1 MAGNVKVVLSTVFD
15 DKGIKS
21 ALGEFGKI
29 GKTVGI
35 AMAAVGAAVAG
46 AGIATV
52 RFGADSI
59 KAAEAVAQANNRL
72 AQINK
77 SMGLFGSQTS
87 QVTDR
92 LIKFAEASELN
103 VAVDAEVIKATQ
115 AKLLTFKEL
124 GQTAD
129 EAGGAF
135 DRATLAALDLAA
147 AGFGSAETNA
157 IQLGKALQDPI
168 KGLTALRR
176 AGVTFSEQEKQNIKV
191 LVESGKT
198 LQAQDA
204 ILKAIET
211 QVGGTA
217 AATATASDKMKLAFD
232 NISESVGQA
241 LLPAFNE
248 FSDELL
254 KITPA
259 ISQALV
265 PVADNL
271 SQVFRQKVLPAIQD
285 FTKWLASPEGTKK
298 VSELTDSIIRGITE
312 LGKFTLKVIENW
324 DAIKNAAIATAAFT
338 AAFTAI
344 RTALQLAT
352 AAQLLFNAAVK
363 ANPYVIAA
371 TALAGL
377 VSLAVAGGVAMA
389 GFAEDQKK
397 ARQASTGLTG
407 RLAELVAEQKR
418 LKELVDAGVISY
430 GDYKKA
436 IGPVN
441 SELAALQGAMMRAAG
456 AGQALNKVSI
466 GSLRGQLSAAAGE
479 ANRFRNILAGI
490 PAVVTGG
497 GNNTGGGTVGPTLSQ
512 QRAEAAKQFNALVK
526 ETKAKLAEA
535 KASYQ
540 KAVNEAGATL
550 RKASKAANDAYIK
563 AVDEATI
570 RRNTALEQAA
580 KDNAKTVESIN
591 KTYTARLADVVRQS
605 IDRLRSAYASAVAVD
620 VGRLFGEE
628 EIGNSVDKL
637 VNNLRTKLE
646 ASRRLLAN
654 TSALAAQGFSQTFI
668 EQVVSAG
675 TETGNELAQA
685 ILEATPETRGEL
697 KSLFNAIEAESET
710 GMNALSKEIYDK
722 AGLATTALKTL
733 YADTQGELAAALT
746 EQASL
751 YAAQQAQ
758 IMTDFNEALAAASV
772 ARNAALQA
780 ARDAYVEDINAAF
793 DAYKEDLKR
802 IEKEYK
808 DKLAGIENLSKELQ
822 RRGAALAS
830 QIDSAGKFIP
840 KGIEPAKD
848 IQNLPFIFPPSNEA
862 RPTNTININVKTD
875 PTQTPALVGK
885 QIATVVQ
892 RYTAVGGGAGGS
904 AMPWQVM

>member
-1 MAGNVKVVLSTVFD
+1 MAVNVVLKSVFD
-15 DKGIKS
+15 DRGIKS
-21 ALGEFGKI
+21 AMGEFGKI
-29 GKTVGI
+29 GKTVGV

-115 AKLLTFKEL
+115 AKLLTFKAL
-124 GQTAD
+124 GETAD

-135 DRATLAALDLAA
+135 DRATIAALDLAA

-168 KGLTALRR
+168 RGLTALRR
-176 AGVTFSEQEKQNIKV
+176 AGVTFNEQEKENIKT

-217 AATATASDKMKLAFD
+217 AATATASDKMKIAFD

-241 LLPAFNE
+241 LLPAFTE

-254 KITPA
+254 KITPS

-265 PVADNL
+265 PVAENL
-271 SQVFRQKVLPAIQD
+271 STVFRQKVLPAIQD
-285 FTKWLASPEGTKK
+285 FTKWLASPAGTKK
-298 VSELTDSIIRGITE
+298 ISELTDALIKGIDGFIR
-312 LGKFTLKVIENW
+312 FTASVIENF
-324 DAIKNAAIATAAFT
+324 DTIKLAVVTIGGAVIAF
-338 AAFTAI
+338 
-344 RTALQLAT
+344 RTLKGALDIAT
-352 AAQLLFNAAVK
+352 AAQLLFNAAAMK
-363 ANPYVIAA
+363 NPYVVIATTLA
-371 TALAGL
+371 AAAGVVVTLGTALTI
-377 VSLAVAGGVAMA
+377 
-389 GFAEDQKK
+389 FAENQKK
-397 ARQASTGLTG
+397 AREETTGFTG

-456 AGQALNKVSI
+456 AGRDLNKVSI

-490 PAVVTGG
+490 PAATTGG
-497 GNNTGGGTVGPTLSQ
+497 GNNTGGGATGPTLAE

-526 ETKAKLAEA
+526 ETKAKLAQA
-535 KASYQ
+535 RSAYQ

-550 RKASKAANDAYIK
+550 RKATKAANDAYVK
-563 AVDEATI
+563 AVDDATTN
-570 RRNTALEQAA
+570 RNKALEQAA

-591 KTYTARLADVVRQS
+591 RTYSGRLADIVRDS
-605 IDRLRSAYASAVAVD
+605 INRLRSAYQSAVAVD
-620 VGRLFGEE
+620 IGRLFGEE
-628 EIGNSVDKL
+628 AIGNNVDKL
-637 VNNLRTKLE
+637 VANLRTKLE
-646 ASRRLLAN
+646 QSRRLIAN

-733 YADTQGELAAALT
+733 YSDTQNELAAALT

-751 YAAQQAQ
+751 YAEQQAQ
-758 IMTDFNEALAAASV
+758 IMTDFNEALTAASV

-780 ARDAYVEDINAAF
+780 ARDAYVEDIQAAF
-793 DAYKEDLKR
+793 DAYKEDLNR

-808 DKLAGIENLSKELQ
+808 DKLAGIENLSKELKRQ
-822 RRGAALAS
+822 GAALAS

-848 IQNLPFIFPPSNEA
+848 IQNLPFLIPN
-862 RPTNTININVKTD
+862 PTTKPANNTININVKTD

-892 RYTAVGGGAGGS
+892 KYTAVGGGAGGS
-904 AMPWQVM
+904 AMPWQVL